1 VRKEALFTAITA
13 IVFFAVG
20 FLAGYIYDAQKRS
33 AGQPNVAVAESP
45 RPQVEA
51 ASSGAPAAL
60 APPPATAFSGLPD
73 GHPPVDAVAA
83 VKMLKDEAARSPR
96 DPQPRLRL
104 ANFFYDQK
112 QYDKAIEWYRLGL
125 ELDPG
130 DVNARTDLGTAYFY
144 LGRPQEAR
152 REYQKS
158 LEADPRHE
166 PTLFNL
172 VVINLDG
179 THDLKAA
186 QEALDRLEGLNPNY
200 AGLET
205 LKQRLEAARSSGAPR

>member
-1 VRKEALFTAITA
+1 VRKEVLFTAVTA

-20 FLAGYIYDAQKRS
+20 FLAGYIYDAQKRA
-33 AGQPNVAVAESP
+33 AGQPNLALAENP

-51 ASSGAPAAL
+51 PSSGAPAS
-60 APPPATAFSGLPD
+60 APPPAMALSGLPE
-73 GHPPVDAVAA
+73 GHPPVDTATAL
-83 VKMLKDEAARSPR
+83 KTLKDEAAQNPR

-112 QYDKAIEWYRLGL
+112 QYDQAIGWYRLAL
-125 ELDPG
+125 ELDPRN
-130 DVNARTDLGTAYFY
+130 VNARTDLGTAYFY
-144 LGRPQEAR
+144 LGRPQEAL

-158 LEADPRHE
+158 LEVDPRHE

-172 VVINLDG
+172 VVVNLDG
-179 THDLKAA
+179 TNDVKAA
-186 QEALDRLEGLNPNY
+186 QAALGRLEGLNPNY
-200 AGLET
+200 PGLES